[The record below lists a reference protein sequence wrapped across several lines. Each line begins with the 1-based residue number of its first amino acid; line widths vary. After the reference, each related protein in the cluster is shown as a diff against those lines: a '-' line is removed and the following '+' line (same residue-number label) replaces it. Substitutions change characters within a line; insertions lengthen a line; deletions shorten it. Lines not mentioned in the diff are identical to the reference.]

1 VKKWGDLNGSEKAKW
16 LSIGVIIV
24 FVIFAGLG
32 TMALVN
38 RPAGY
43 VPEKDTQPVFGQEE
57 R

>member
-1 VKKWGDLNGSEKAKW
+1 MKRWSDFNSNEKVKALT
-16 LSIGVIIV
+16 IGVIIV

-32 TMALVN
+32 TMALMN
-38 RPAGY
+38 RPTGY